1 MAVDTLSTYMLWGG
15 GLIMLIPHLHFNGD
29 CREAISFYERAFNA
43 RADTVIRNSDY
54 APVDC
59 RNDDRIAHAVM
70 HIHGQ
75 KVYLNDRFGK
85 KDTSTDIAVHLIVT
99 FRNEA
104 DLLSC
109 YDIMKEGSIT
119 IDPLESLPYSPLAVQ
134 FIDKFGVQ
142 WGFIVDEV

>member
-1 MAVDTLSTYMLWGG
+1 
-15 GLIMLIPHLHFNGD
+15 MLIPHLHFNGT
-29 CREAISFYERAFNA
+29 CKEAILLYEKAFNVK
-43 RADTVIRNSDY
+43 ADCIILNSHYNPDE
-54 APVDC
+54 C
-59 RNDDRIAHAVM
+59 KNDNRIAHAVM

-75 KVYLNDRFGK
+75 KVFLNDRFGK

-99 FRNEA
+99 FKNKV

-119 IDPLESLPYSPLAVQ
+119 IDPLETLSYSPLAVQ

-142 WGFIVDEV
+142 WGFMVDENAEDEAE